1 MLYGKHVVL
10 GVSGGIAAYK
20 SCELVSRLKKLGA
33 DVHVIMTRNAEEFV
47 APLSFE
53 TLSDNKV
60 VRGMFEER
68 EEHDVRHVALAK
80 LADVFVVAPATANVI
95 AKFARGIADDMLSTT
110 WLASDAP
117 KLVAP
122 AMNTAM
128 YDDEATQDNIALLKE
143 RGVMFVEPGVGR
155 LACGDTGRGKMAE
168 PADIA
173 ERIRE
178 ILHPVRDFEGKRVLV
193 TSGATEEYIDGVRVI
208 TNHSS
213 GKMGCALAEAAAE
226 RGAEVVLVHGRMSV
240 PVPEGV
246 AKAVRVHT
254 TLEMMDAVLAETEAA
269 DVIVMAAAPADYRPK
284 ETFTSK
290 LKSETLT
297 MEFVK
302 NPDIAKAVG
311 ERKGGRKLV
320 VFSAETDGLIANAKK
335 KVASKNAD
343 LAVANDVTKEGAGF
357 YCDTNIASLVGRNG
371 EVRECGL
378 MTKRELADV
387 ILDAVLSGYGA

>member
-173 ERIRE
+173 ERILE
-178 ILHPVRDFEGKRVLV
+178 ILRPVRDFEGKRVLV

-343 LAVANDVTKEGAGF
+343 FAVANDVTKEGAGF

>member
-128 YDDEATQDNIALLKE
+128 YDDEATQDNISLLKE

-173 ERIRE
+173 ERIQE
-178 ILHPVRDFEGKRVLV
+178 ILRPVRDFEGKRVLV

-320 VFSAETDGLIANAKK
+320 VFSAETDSLIDNAKK

>member
-128 YDDEATQDNIALLKE
+128 YDDEATQDNISLLKE

-173 ERIRE
+173 ERIQE
-178 ILHPVRDFEGKRVLV
+178 ILRPVRDFEGKRVLV

-269 DVIVMAAAPADYRPK
+269 DVIVIAAAPADYRPK

-320 VFSAETDGLIANAKK
+320 VFSAETDGLIDNAKK

>member
-128 YDDEATQDNIALLKE
+128 YDDEATQDNISLLKE

-173 ERIRE
+173 ERIQE
-178 ILHPVRDFEGKRVLV
+178 ILRPVRDFEGKRVLV

-343 LAVANDVTKEGAGF
+343 FAVANDVTKEGAGF

>member
-128 YDDEATQDNIALLKE
+128 YDDEATQDNISLLKE

-173 ERIRE
+173 ERIQE

-320 VFSAETDGLIANAKK
+320 VFSAETDSLIANAKK

>member
-117 KLVAP
+117 TLVAP

-128 YDDEATQDNIALLKE
+128 YDDEATQDNISLLKE

-173 ERIRE
+173 ERILE
-178 ILHPVRDFEGKRVLV
+178 ILRPVRDFEGKRVLV

-320 VFSAETDGLIANAKK
+320 VFSAETDGLIDNAKK

>member
-95 AKFARGIADDMLSTT
+95 TKFARGIADDMLSTT

-128 YDDEATQDNIALLKE
+128 YDDEATQDNISLLKE

-173 ERIRE
+173 ERILE
-178 ILHPVRDFEGKRVLV
+178 ILRPVRDFEGKRVLV

-290 LKSETLT
+290 LKSAPLT
-297 MEFVK
+297 VEFVK

>member
-128 YDDEATQDNIALLKE
+128 YDDEATQDNISLLKE

-173 ERIRE
+173 ERIQE
-178 ILHPVRDFEGKRVLV
+178 ILRPVRDFEGKRVLV

-320 VFSAETDGLIANAKK
+320 VFSAETDGLIDNAKK

>member
-128 YDDEATQDNIALLKE
+128 YDDEATQDNISLLKE

-178 ILHPVRDFEGKRVLV
+178 ILRPVRDFEGKRVLV

-320 VFSAETDGLIANAKK
+320 VFSAETDSLIDNAKK

>member
-1 MLYGKHVVL
+1 MLYGKHIVL

-117 KLVAP
+117 KLIAP

-128 YDDEATQDNIALLKE
+128 YDDEATQDNISLLKE

-173 ERIRE
+173 ECIQE
-178 ILHPVRDFEGKRVLV
+178 ILRPVRDFEGKRVLV

-246 AKAVRVHT
+246 AKAVSVHT

-320 VFSAETDGLIANAKK
+320 VFSAETDSLIDNAKK

>member
-128 YDDEATQDNIALLKE
+128 YDDEATQDNISLLKE

-173 ERIRE
+173 ERIQE
-178 ILHPVRDFEGKRVLV
+178 ILRPVRDFEGKRVLV

-320 VFSAETDGLIANAKK
+320 VFSAETDSLIANAKK

-357 YCDTNIASLVGRNG
+357 YGDTNIASLVGRNG

>member
-47 APLSFE
+47 TPLSFE

-128 YDDEATQDNIALLKE
+128 YDDEATQDNISLLKE

-173 ERIRE
+173 ERIQE
-178 ILHPVRDFEGKRVLV
+178 ILRPVRDFEGKRVLV

>member
-128 YDDEATQDNIALLKE
+128 YDDEATQDNISLLKE

-173 ERIRE
+173 ERILE
-178 ILHPVRDFEGKRVLV
+178 ILRPVRDLEGKRVLV

-213 GKMGCALAEAAAE
+213 GKMGCAVAEAAAE

-246 AKAVRVHT
+246 AKAVSVHT

-320 VFSAETDGLIANAKK
+320 VFSAETDSLIDNAKK

>member
-33 DVHVIMTRNAEEFV
+33 DVRVIMTRNAEEFV

-68 EEHDVRHVALAK
+68 EEHDVRHVSLAK

-117 KLVAP
+117 KLIAP

-128 YDDEATQDNIALLKE
+128 YDDEATQENIALLKE

-168 PADIA
+168 PAEIA
-173 ERIRE
+173 ERILE
-178 ILHPVRDFEGKRVLV
+178 ILRPVRDFEGKRVLV

-213 GKMGCALAEAAAE
+213 GKMGCALAQAAAE

-240 PVPEGV
+240 SVPEGV

-284 ETFTSK
+284 EIFKSK

-320 VFSAETDGLIANAKK
+320 VFSAETDELIANAKK

-343 LAVANDVTKEGAGF
+343 FAVANDVTKEGAGF
-357 YCDTNIASLVGRNG
+357 YGDTNIASLVGRNG

-378 MTKRELADV
+378 MTKRELADI

>member
-128 YDDEATQDNIALLKE
+128 YDDEATQDNISLLKE

-173 ERIRE
+173 ERIQE
-178 ILHPVRDFEGKRVLV
+178 ILRPVRDFEGKRVLV

-240 PVPEGV
+240 PVPESV

-320 VFSAETDGLIANAKK
+320 VFSAETDGLIDNAKK

-343 LAVANDVTKEGAGF
+343 FAVANDVTKEGAGF
-357 YCDTNIASLVGRNG
+357 YGDTNIASLVGRNG

>member
-128 YDDEATQDNIALLKE
+128 YDDEATQDNISLLKE

-173 ERIRE
+173 ERILE
-178 ILHPVRDFEGKRVLV
+178 ILRPVRDFEGKRVLV

-343 LAVANDVTKEGAGF
+343 FAVANDVTKEGAGF
-357 YCDTNIASLVGRNG
+357 YGDTNIASLVGRNG
-371 EVRECGL
+371 EVHECGL

>member
-80 LADVFVVAPATANVI
+80 LADIFVVAPATANVI

-128 YDDEATQDNIALLKE
+128 YDDEATQDNISLLKE

-173 ERIRE
+173 ERIQE
-178 ILHPVRDFEGKRVLV
+178 ILRPVRDFEGKRVLV

-320 VFSAETDGLIANAKK
+320 VFSAETDGLIDNAKK

>member
-128 YDDEATQDNIALLKE
+128 YDDEATQENISLLKE

-173 ERIRE
+173 ERILE
-178 ILHPVRDFEGKRVLV
+178 ILRPVRDFEGKRVLV

-320 VFSAETDGLIANAKK
+320 VFSAETDGLIDNAKK

>member
-128 YDDEATQDNIALLKE
+128 YDDEATQDNISLLKE

-173 ERIRE
+173 ERIQE
-178 ILHPVRDFEGKRVLV
+178 ILRPVRDFEGKRVLV

-240 PVPEGV
+240 PVPAGV

-320 VFSAETDGLIANAKK
+320 VFSAETDGLIDNAKK

>member
-128 YDDEATQDNIALLKE
+128 YDDEATQDNISLLKE

-178 ILHPVRDFEGKRVLV
+178 ILRPVRDFEGKRVLV

-254 TLEMMDAVLAETEAA
+254 TLEMMDAVLSETEAA

>member
-128 YDDEATQDNIALLKE
+128 YDDEATQDNISLLKE

-178 ILHPVRDFEGKRVLV
+178 ILRPVRDFEGKRVLV

-320 VFSAETDGLIANAKK
+320 VFSAETDGLIDNAKK

>member
-128 YDDEATQDNIALLKE
+128 YDDEATQDNISLLKE

-173 ERIRE
+173 ERIQE
-178 ILHPVRDFEGKRVLV
+178 ILRPVRDFEGKRVLV

-320 VFSAETDGLIANAKK
+320 VFSAETDGLIDNAKK

-343 LAVANDVTKEGAGF
+343 FAVANDVTKEGAGF

>member
-128 YDDEATQDNIALLKE
+128 YDDEATQDNISLLKG

-173 ERIRE
+173 ERIQE
-178 ILHPVRDFEGKRVLV
+178 ILRPVRDFEGKRVLV

-320 VFSAETDGLIANAKK
+320 VFSAETDGLIDNAKK

>member
-68 EEHDVRHVALAK
+68 EEHDVRHIALAK

-128 YDDEATQDNIALLKE
+128 YDDEATQDNISLLKE

-178 ILHPVRDFEGKRVLV
+178 ILRPVRDFEGKRVLV

-311 ERKGGRKLV
+311 ERKGRRKLV
-320 VFSAETDGLIANAKK
+320 VFSAETDGLIDNAKK

>member
-128 YDDEATQDNIALLKE
+128 YDDEATQDNISLLKE

-173 ERIRE
+173 ERILE
-178 ILHPVRDFEGKRVLV
+178 ILRPVRDFEGKRVLV

-311 ERKGGRKLV
+311 ERKGRRKLV
-320 VFSAETDGLIANAKK
+320 VFSAETDSLIDNAKK

>member
-68 EEHDVRHVALAK
+68 EEHDVRHVSLAK

-128 YDDEATQDNIALLKE
+128 YDDEATQDNISLLKE

-173 ERIRE
+173 ERIQE
-178 ILHPVRDFEGKRVLV
+178 ILRPVRDFEGKRVLV

>member
-117 KLVAP
+117 KLIAP

-128 YDDEATQDNIALLKE
+128 YDDEATQDNISLLKE

-173 ERIRE
+173 ECIQE
-178 ILHPVRDFEGKRVLV
+178 ILRPVRDFEGKRVLV

-246 AKAVRVHT
+246 AKAVSVHT

-320 VFSAETDGLIANAKK
+320 VFSAETDSLIDNAKK